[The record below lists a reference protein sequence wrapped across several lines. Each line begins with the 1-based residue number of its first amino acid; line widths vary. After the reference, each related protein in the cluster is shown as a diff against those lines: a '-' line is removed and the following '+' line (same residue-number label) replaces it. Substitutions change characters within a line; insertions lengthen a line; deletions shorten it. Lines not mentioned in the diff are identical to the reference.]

1 VFQSLERFLGSLDTS
16 RALPIPEAEAM
27 AHGNLGRLAQL
38 QGRYGAALESYDRAI
53 AIVDELGDPR
63 GLAEFTLFAT
73 GALVELGRYEAAA
86 ERLEEAAG
94 WVGEAPS
101 HEHEAELA
109 RLRGEVA
116 LGLGEVERAE
126 GHFRAAL
133 ESARASGGFLAE
145 MSARRGL
152 ARAALFRTS
161 RQGRDGEEAAA
172 PLAAKAAEDLSE
184 VVAEAR
190 GSGFATVYLETS
202 IDLAEARLRAGDLA
216 GAQGAARDALRATA
230 GLDGYAGA
238 WRLHA
243 VQARSHEAA
252 GDPAAAARAWSMAQS
267 EIERVRGGLRGAEQ
281 QAFLDLPEVRRVAE
295 RAAEG

>member
-1 VFQSLERFLGSLDTS
+1 M
-16 RALPIPEAEAM
+16 P
-27 AHGNLGRLAQL
+27 HGNLGRLAQL
-38 QGRYGAALESYDRAI
+38 QRRYGSALESYDPAI

-133 ESARASGGFLAE
+133 ESATASGGFLAE
-145 MSARRGL
+145 MAARRGL
-152 ARAALFRTS
+152 ARAALARS
-161 RQGRDGEEAAA
+161 ARGGDGAAA

-190 GSGFATVYLETS
+190 GSGFATVFLETS

-252 GDPAAAARAWSMAQS
+252 GDPEAAARAWSMAQS
-267 EIERVRGGLRGAEQ
+267 EIERVRGGVRAAEQ

-295 RAAEG
+295 KSAEG